1 MLMQFPFNQKRK
13 KEKDIGYIIK
23 MCVKIEKSSFL
34 MCQNSFFFTIDDA
47 SARPKTKCKINEMNT
62 YVILHIRN

>member
-1 MLMQFPFNQKRK
+1 
-13 KEKDIGYIIK
+13 

-47 SARPKTKCKINEMNT
+47 SARPKTKSKINEMDT